1 MIDVILGLVV
11 LLGSLSD
18 GGSKPP
24 AGGLPIPQVGAGINN
39 AQ

>member
-1 MIDVILGLVV
+1 MIDVLLGLVL

-24 AGGLPIPQVGAGINN
+24 AGGLPIPQVGAGVSN
-39 AQ
+39 AE